1 MHTLYQMA
9 KPEFEPTENFKCSA
23 KTLLFCAT
31 WVIPM
36 SLDF

>member
-23 KTLLFCAT
+23 KTIILWDLGNSNKF
-31 WVIPM
+31 I
-36 SLDF
+36 DF